1 MNHSISGFKLIA
13 LLIVLFSKPFS
24 YGQTNVGGVI
34 SSNTQ
39 WTVANSP
46 YIVTDTVVIL
56 PNVTLTI
63 EPGVEVK
70 FDANQLL
77 DVRGKL
83 TALGTITDSISFVSN
98 VSQLPGSWSGMIVNL
113 ELHAIIDLQYT
124 TIKHARYV
132 LNVIFGQVALDPIS
146 IKNSL
151 IEKNISGLVGYSLS
165 ERIIFDSCRFIN
177 NTFGIGSAPMNP
189 TGGFKLTNSYFID
202 NQYGIANA
210 GGTIINCV
218 FACNNTAIKLT
229 SGIIENC
236 TISNNNIGVEYN
248 DIFNPISIKS
258 SAIVKN
264 DIGMILPHQSDITNN
279 YICNNTTANVKLSS
293 FYNHDLRNNCWCD
306 ADSTIIADKIIDVY
320 DNALLGAV
328 LFSLPVNCDSSDLQ
342 DQSDCYALELGM
354 EGAPDHT
361 ASLFETSAKNP
372 KLIVF
377 PNPLTDFATVRFEN
391 SSLEDR
397 EIRIYN
403 AHGEQIRHY
412 TEIRSDALVLEKSDL
427 LPGIY
432 FIQLRENDVLLATEK
447 LVIQ

>member
-1 MNHSISGFKLIA
+1 MNHSVSGFKLIA
-13 LLIVLFSKPFS
+13 LFIVLFCKPFS

-70 FDANQLL
+70 FDAHQLL

-83 TALGTITDSISFVSN
+83 TALGTVTDSISFVSN
-98 VSQLPGSWSGMIVNL
+98 VSQLPGSWFGMIVNL

-124 TIKHARYV
+124 KINHARYAFY
-132 LNVIFGQVALDPIS
+132 VIFGSVSLDPIT

-151 IEKNISGLVGYSLS
+151 IEKNISGLVGYSHADK
-165 ERIIFDSCRFIN
+165 IIFDSCHFIN
-177 NTFGIGSAPMNP
+177 NTFGIGYVPMNP

-202 NQYGIANA
+202 NQYGIAIA
-210 GGTIINCV
+210 GGTVTNCV
-218 FACNNTAIKLT
+218 FACNNTALKFT
-229 SGIIENC
+229 SGLIENC
-236 TISNNNIGVEYN
+236 TISNNNIGVDYF

-264 DIGMILPHQSDITNN
+264 NIGMILPHQSDITNN
-279 YICNNTTANVKLSS
+279 YICNNSTANVQLSS
-293 FYNHDLRNNCWCD
+293 YYNHDLQNNCWCD
-306 ADSTIIADKIIDVY
+306 ADSSIIADKIIDVY

-328 LFSLPVNCDSSDLQ
+328 LFSLPVDCDSSDLQ

-354 EGAPDHT
+354 EGAPDQT
-361 ASLFETSAKNP
+361 SGLFETAARSR

-377 PNPLTDFATVRFEN
+377 PNPVTDFATVRFEN
-391 SSLEDR
+391 SSLENR
-397 EIRIYN
+397 EVLIYN
-403 AHGEQIRHY
+403 ANGDQIRQY
-412 TEIRSDALVLEKSDL
+412 TKIQSDTLVLEKSDL
-427 LPGIY
+427 LPGLYCIH
-432 FIQLRENDVLLATEK
+432 LRENGVLLATEK
-447 LVIQ
+447 LIIQ